1 MSNPRKNHLNLGVR
15 SLNVAIKEVSNNASF
30 IFREDVTSHKTSSIS
45 TVEKDLNTLP
55 FYNRNRQVCVSETQ
69 GAKNLVEVK
78 PQLEKARA
86 GATTP
91 TSAEIKGLLITFV
104 AKSELKGL
112 KAGTIKRRLSDLEL
126 LIKRGANLLNFE
138 NVFRAID
145 HAKRCNRK
153 TGELLDQ
160 EWSDGSKSIAAQA
173 YKSFCELNDIAIP
186 KHINFNK
193 WSRQPQKLP
202 WVPLEREVDALIAG
216 CSRKVATFL
225 QTLKETGM
233 RCGEAWRLKW
243 IDVDTDHNVITV
255 NNPEKH
261 GVPRQLKIS
270 AKLVAMLNGLPKK
283 SERVFASSTLAIL
296 RCNFMTQR
304 KRIAFKLKNPRLRRI
319 TFHTLRH
326 FKGTMEYHK
335 TKDILHVKELLGH
348 RKISSTLVYTHLV
361 NFESDDYTVRVAK
374 TLREDEELLKA
385 GFEYVTERENLKIYR
400 KRK

>member
-1 MSNPRKNHLNLGVR
+1 MPYETEKVKLMHKYFPKCPICESERGYELSTFYPNVKCKSCKAEWLLFEDGMKLKWQSEEGWDKELLNKKHSFQFWKTLKKPEEKLVEEEYSPVFYLGGHTD
-15 SLNVAIKEVSNNASF
+15 F
-30 IFREDVTSHKTSSIS
+30 
-45 TVEKDLNTLP
+45 
-55 FYNRNRQVCVSETQ
+55 RNRT
-69 GAKNLVEVK
+69 
-78 PQLEKARA
+78 
-86 GATTP
+86 
-91 TSAEIKGLLITFV
+91 
-104 AKSELKGL
+104 
-112 KAGTIKRRLSDLEL
+112 
-126 LIKRGANLLNFE
+126 
-138 NVFRAID
+138 
-145 HAKRCNRK
+145 
-153 TGELLDQ
+153 
-160 EWSDGSKSIAAQA
+160 
-173 YKSFCELNDIAIP
+173 FCELNDLAIP

-193 WSRQPQKLP
+193 WTRQPQKLP

-233 RCGEAWRLKW
+233 RCGEAWRLEW
-243 IDVDTDHNVITV
+243 TDVDTEHNVITM

-304 KRIAFKLKNPRLRRI
+304 KKIAFKLKNPRLRRI